1 MIKELPRSCSRNET
15 RRFQDRHCSETRRR
29 TTDRNRLLNVAFAR
43 DDIMHG
49 KITRFVRA
57 NGPFAGRLTQF
68 CILILPLS
76 HSYRRIY
83 FHNGSHTEGT
93 M

>member
-1 MIKELPRSCSRNET
+1 MET

-29 TTDRNRLLNVAFAR
+29 TTDTNRLLNVAFAR

-76 HSYRRIY
+76 HSYRRTYI
-83 FHNGSHTEGT
+83 FT
-93 M
+93 MAATPKAQSDCTLIITR